1 MNNNIK
7 AILLTTSA
15 SFFAVLMEALIR
27 AAQYDSNVYTIGF
40 LRFFFGFIII
50 FPYLLKNNF
59 VNYKTKNLKFYLLRG
74 LFNIPVMILGFGA
87 LIYVPLEQF
96 KAMNFLSP
104 ILVVLLSFLIF
115 REKIYN
121 YRILALFVGF
131 IGTLIIIRPGI
142 VQFNVGTVMVLVSL
156 VFWSFIIILSKF
168 VSKDDS
174 PITMVTYQ
182 YTLMT
187 IFALPLALFFWD
199 TPSLISIIYVFI
211 GAISGT
217 ILHLCLGLA
226 YKYADLSV
234 TQPIW
239 FTGLIFGSGI
249 GYFSFNEIPDL
260 WTWIGG
266 IVVFSSVLLITYRER
281 NNSKISKNRNINAIN
296 N

>member
-7 AILLTTSA
+7 AILLTLSA
-15 SFFAVLMEALIR
+15 SFFAVLMEAL
-27 AAQYDSNVYTIGF
+27 T
-40 LRFFFGFIII
+40 
-50 FPYLLKNNF
+50 
-59 VNYKTKNLKFYLLRG
+59 YKTKNLKFYIVRG

-87 LIYVPLEQF
+87 LVYIPFEQF

-104 ILVVLLSFLIF
+104 IIVVLLSFFIF
-115 REKIYN
+115 REKIFK
-121 YRILALFVGF
+121 YRILALVVGF
-131 IGTLIIIRPGI
+131 LGTVIIIRPGY
-142 VQFNVGTVMVLVSL
+142 VEFNIGTIMVLVSL
-156 VFWSFIIILSKF
+156 LFWSFIIILSKY

-174 PITMVTYQ
+174 PITMVSYQ

-187 IFALPLALFFWD
+187 FFALPLAIYFWE
-199 TPSLISIIYVFI
+199 TPSLSSILYVFI

-239 FTGLIFGSGI
+239 FSGLIFGSAF
-249 GYFSFNEIPDL
+249 GYFLFKEIPDL

-266 IVVFSSVLLITYRER
+266 IIVFSSVLIITYNER
-281 NNSKISKNRNINAIN
+281 SKAEKKNKNIINAID
-296 N
+296 

>member
-7 AILLTTSA
+7 AILLTLSA

-27 AAQYDSNVYTIGF
+27 AAQYDSNVFTIGF
-40 LRFFFGFIII
+40 LRFFFGLLII
-50 FPYLLKNNF
+50 FPYLVKNKF
-59 VNYKTKNLKFYLLRG
+59 TTYKTRNLKFYIVRG

-87 LIYVPLEQF
+87 LVYIPFEQF

-104 ILVVLLSFLIF
+104 IIVVLLSFLIF
-115 REKIYN
+115 REKIYQ
-121 YRILALFVGF
+121 YRILALIIGF
-131 IGTLIIIRPGI
+131 LGTLIIIRPGY
-142 VQFNVGTVMVLVSL
+142 VEFNIGTIMVLVSL
-156 VFWSFIIILSKF
+156 TFWSFIIILSKY

-174 PITMVTYQ
+174 PITMVSYQ

-187 IFALPLALFFWD
+187 FFALPLAIYFWE
-199 TPSLISIIYVFI
+199 TPSLFSILYVFI

-239 FTGLIFGSGI
+239 FSGLIFGSAF
-249 GYFSFNEIPDL
+249 GYFLFKEIPDL

-266 IVVFSSVLLITYRER
+266 IVVFSSVLIITYNET
-281 NNSKISKNRNINAIN
+281 SKEEKKNKNIINAID
-296 N
+296 

>member
-7 AILLTTSA
+7 AILLTLSA

-27 AAQYDSNVYTIGF
+27 TAQYDSNVFTIGF
-40 LRFFFGFIII
+40 LRFFFGLLII
-50 FPYLLKNNF
+50 FPYLVKNKF
-59 VNYKTKNLKFYLLRG
+59 TTYKTRNLKFYIVRG

-87 LIYVPLEQF
+87 LIYIPFEQF

-104 ILVVLLSFLIF
+104 IIVVLLSFLIF
-115 REKIYN
+115 REKIYQ
-121 YRILALFVGF
+121 YRILALIIGF
-131 IGTLIIIRPGI
+131 LGTLIIIRPGY
-142 VQFNVGTVMVLVSL
+142 VEFNIGTIMVLVSL
-156 VFWSFIIILSKF
+156 TFWSFIIILSKY

-174 PITMVTYQ
+174 PITMVSYQ

-187 IFALPLALFFWD
+187 FFALPLAIYFWE
-199 TPSLISIIYVFI
+199 TPSLSSILYVFI

-239 FTGLIFGSGI
+239 FSGLIFGSAF
-249 GYFSFNEIPDL
+249 GYFLFKEIPDL

-266 IVVFSSVLLITYRER
+266 IVVFSSVLIITYNER
-281 NNSKISKNRNINAIN
+281 SKEEKKNKNIINAID
-296 N
+296 

>member
-1 MNNNIK
+1 MNDNIK
-7 AILLTTSA
+7 AILLTISA

-40 LRFFFGFIII
+40 LRFFFGLLII
-50 FPYLLKNNF
+50 FPYLVKNKF
-59 VNYKTKNLKFYLLRG
+59 TTYKTRNLKFYIVRG

-87 LIYVPLEQF
+87 LIYIPFEQF

-104 ILVVLLSFLIF
+104 IIVVLLSFLIF
-115 REKIYN
+115 REKIYQ
-121 YRILALFVGF
+121 YRILALIIGF
-131 IGTLIIIRPGI
+131 LGTLIIIRPGY
-142 VQFNVGTVMVLVSL
+142 VEFNIGTIMVLVSL
-156 VFWSFIIILSKF
+156 TFWSFIIILSKY

-174 PITMVTYQ
+174 PITMVSYQ

-187 IFALPLALFFWD
+187 FFALPLAIYFWE
-199 TPSLISIIYVFI
+199 TPSVYSILYVFI

-239 FTGLIFGSGI
+239 FSGLIFGSGF
-249 GYFSFNEIPDL
+249 GYFVFKEIPDL

-266 IVVFSSVLLITYRER
+266 IVVFSSVLIITYNER
-281 NNSKISKNRNINAIN
+281 NKDQKNNKNIISSID
-296 N
+296 

>member
-7 AILLTTSA
+7 AILLTMSA

-40 LRFFFGFIII
+40 LRFFFGLLII
-50 FPYLLKNNF
+50 FPYLVKNKF
-59 VNYKTKNLKFYLLRG
+59 TTYKTRNLKFYIVRG

-87 LIYVPLEQF
+87 LIYIPFEQF

-104 ILVVLLSFLIF
+104 IIVVLLSFLIF
-115 REKIYN
+115 REKIYQ
-121 YRILALFVGF
+121 YRILALIIGF
-131 IGTLIIIRPGI
+131 LGTLIIIRPGY
-142 VQFNVGTVMVLVSL
+142 VEFNIGTIMVLVSL
-156 VFWSFIIILSKF
+156 TFWSFIIILSKY

-174 PITMVTYQ
+174 PITMVSYQ

-187 IFALPLALFFWD
+187 FFALPLAIYFWE
-199 TPSLISIIYVFI
+199 TPSVYSILYVFI

-239 FTGLIFGSGI
+239 FSGLIFGSGF
-249 GYFSFNEIPDL
+249 GYFVFKEIPDL

-266 IVVFSSVLLITYRER
+266 IVVFSSVLIITYNER
-281 NNSKISKNRNINAIN
+281 SKEEKKNKNIINAID
-296 N
+296 

>member
-7 AILLTTSA
+7 AILLTLSA

-27 AAQYDSNVYTIGF
+27 AAQYDSNVFTIGF
-40 LRFFFGFIII
+40 LRFFFGLLII
-50 FPYLLKNNF
+50 FPYLVKNKF
-59 VNYKTKNLKFYLLRG
+59 TTYKTRNLKFYIVRG

-87 LIYVPLEQF
+87 LVYIPFEQF

-104 ILVVLLSFLIF
+104 IIVVLLSFLIF
-115 REKIYN
+115 REKIYQ
-121 YRILALFVGF
+121 YRILALIIGF
-131 IGTLIIIRPGI
+131 LGTLIIIRPGY
-142 VQFNVGTVMVLVSL
+142 VEFNIGTIMVLVSL
-156 VFWSFIIILSKF
+156 TFWSFIIILSKY

-174 PITMVTYQ
+174 PITMVSYQ

-187 IFALPLALFFWD
+187 FFALPLAIYFWE
-199 TPSLISIIYVFI
+199 TPSVYSILYVFI

-239 FTGLIFGSGI
+239 FSGLIFGSGF
-249 GYFSFNEIPDL
+249 GYFVFKEIPDL

-266 IVVFSSVLLITYRER
+266 IVVFSSVLIITYNER
-281 NNSKISKNRNINAIN
+281 NKDQKNNKNIISSID
-296 N
+296 

>member
-7 AILLTTSA
+7 AILLTISA

-40 LRFFFGFIII
+40 LRFFFGLLII
-50 FPYLLKNNF
+50 FPYLVKNKF
-59 VNYKTKNLKFYLLRG
+59 TTYKTRNLKFYIVRG

-87 LIYVPLEQF
+87 LVYIPFEQF

-104 ILVVLLSFLIF
+104 IIVVLLSFLIF
-115 REKIYN
+115 REKIYQ
-121 YRILALFVGF
+121 YRILALIIGF
-131 IGTLIIIRPGI
+131 LGTLIIIRPGY
-142 VQFNVGTVMVLVSL
+142 VEFNIGTIMVLVSL
-156 VFWSFIIILSKF
+156 TFWSFIIILSKY

-174 PITMVTYQ
+174 PITMVSYQ

-187 IFALPLALFFWD
+187 FFALPLAIYFWE
-199 TPSLISIIYVFI
+199 TPSLFSILYVFI

-217 ILHLCLGLA
+217 FLHLCLGLA

-239 FTGLIFGSGI
+239 FSGLIFGSAF
-249 GYFSFNEIPDL
+249 GYFLFREIPDL

-266 IVVFSSVLLITYRER
+266 IVVFSSVLIITYNER
-281 NNSKISKNRNINAIN
+281 SKEEKKNKNIINAID
-296 N
+296 

>member
-7 AILLTTSA
+7 AILLTIFA

-27 AAQYDSNVYTIGF
+27 AAQYDSNVFTIGF
-40 LRFFFGFIII
+40 LRFFFGLLII
-50 FPYLLKNNF
+50 FPYLVKNKF
-59 VNYKTKNLKFYLLRG
+59 TTYKTRNIKFYIVRG

-87 LIYVPLEQF
+87 LVYIPFEQF

-104 ILVVLLSFLIF
+104 IIVVLLSFLIF
-115 REKIYN
+115 REKIYQ
-121 YRILALFVGF
+121 YRILALIIGF
-131 IGTLIIIRPGI
+131 LGTLIIIRPGY
-142 VQFNVGTVMVLVSL
+142 VEFNIGTIMVLVSL
-156 VFWSFIIILSKF
+156 TFWSFIIILSKY

-174 PITMVTYQ
+174 PITMVSYQ

-187 IFALPLALFFWD
+187 FFALPLAIYFWE
-199 TPSLISIIYVFI
+199 TPSLYSILYVFI

-239 FTGLIFGSGI
+239 FSGLIFGSGF
-249 GYFSFNEIPDL
+249 GYFIFKEIPDL

-266 IVVFSSVLLITYRER
+266 IVVFSSVLIITYKER
-281 NNSKISKNRNINAIN
+281 NKEEKNNKNIIN
-296 N
+296 TTD

>member
-7 AILLTTSA
+7 AILLTLSA

-27 AAQYDSNVYTIGF
+27 TAQYDSNVFTIGF
-40 LRFFFGFIII
+40 LRFFFGLLII
-50 FPYLLKNNF
+50 FPYLVKNRF
-59 VNYKTKNLKFYLLRG
+59 TTYKTKNLKFYIVRG

-87 LIYVPLEQF
+87 LVYIPFEQF

-104 ILVVLLSFLIF
+104 IIVVLLSFFIF
-115 REKIYN
+115 REKIFK
-121 YRILALFVGF
+121 YRILALVIGF
-131 IGTLIIIRPGI
+131 LGTVIIIRPGY
-142 VQFNVGTVMVLVSL
+142 VEFNIGTIMVLVSL
-156 VFWSFIIILSKF
+156 LFWSFIIILSKY

-174 PITMVTYQ
+174 PITMVSYQ

-187 IFALPLALFFWD
+187 FFALPLAIYFWE
-199 TPSLISIIYVFI
+199 TPSLSSILYVFI

-239 FTGLIFGSGI
+239 FSGLIFGSAF
-249 GYFSFNEIPDL
+249 GYFLFKEIPDL

-266 IVVFSSVLLITYRER
+266 IIVFSSVLIITYNER
-281 NNSKISKNRNINAIN
+281 SKVEKKNKNIINAID
-296 N
+296 

>member
-7 AILLTTSA
+7 AILLTLSA

-40 LRFFFGFIII
+40 LRFFFGLLII
-50 FPYLLKNNF
+50 FPYLVKNKF
-59 VNYKTKNLKFYLLRG
+59 TTYKTRNLKFYIVRG

-87 LIYVPLEQF
+87 LIYIPFEQF

-104 ILVVLLSFLIF
+104 IIVVLLSFLIF
-115 REKIYN
+115 REKIYQ
-121 YRILALFVGF
+121 YRILALIIGF
-131 IGTLIIIRPGI
+131 LGTLIIIRPGY
-142 VQFNVGTVMVLVSL
+142 VEFNIGTIMVLVSL
-156 VFWSFIIILSKF
+156 TFWSFIIILSKY

-174 PITMVTYQ
+174 PITMVSYQ

-187 IFALPLALFFWD
+187 FFALPLAIYFWE
-199 TPSLISIIYVFI
+199 TPSVYSILYVFI

-239 FTGLIFGSGI
+239 FSGLIFGSGF
-249 GYFSFNEIPDL
+249 GYFVFKEIPDL

-266 IVVFSSVLLITYRER
+266 IVVFSSVLIITYNER
-281 NNSKISKNRNINAIN
+281 SKEEKKNKNIINAID
-296 N
+296 